1 MTSHCVVS
9 LQVSSGAIE
18 EARTNLDQMLRHCAQ
33 PLSKEDDENEEMRN
47 AREKSLHDVAHELVK
62 QVTSPNKLVR
72 EEVRG
77 RWSRTTSMCSLY
89 LMLWFWMSGDVTQ
102 QVGARGGERALVTH
116 NQHVFVVFN
125 ALVLDVRR

>member
-77 RWSRTTSMCSLY
+77 R
-89 LMLWFWMSGDVTQ
+89 
-102 QVGARGGERALVTH
+102 
-116 NQHVFVVFN
+116 
-125 ALVLDVRR
+125 